1 MLTCFHEPGSQMVV
15 HLIALVSG
23 YAGSLQRNSLGA
35 SGNSDDE
42 DSDSEPH
49 SSAAANVCF
58 LVL

>member
-1 MLTCFHEPGSQMVV
+1 MVV

-49 SSAAANVCF
+49 SSAAAIVCF